1 MSPRSFGKTD
11 VIACVIAVLL
21 LAFLFIYPHCKL
33 NALRDDISAM
43 CDELISAADAEE
55 WDKARATAARIDA
68 RFENDRT
75 LLRFVIDH
83 EDIDNASDAISSTIL
98 MSERC
103 DGTGIADLPRQRA
116 ATATDAVIERRTAK
130 QSHADA
136 FS

>member
-33 NALRDDISAM
+33 KALRDDISAM

-68 RFENDRT
+68 RFENDKT

-103 DGTGIADLPRQRA
+103 DGTE
-116 ATATDAVIERRTAK
+116 TVIEAENIKSIVTYLAGIETFTP
-130 QSHADA
+130 DNL
-136 FS
+136 F